1 MPAQLNIP
9 ITDSAPLAISI
20 QDHSRLF
27 IIGPN
32 GAGKSALMQHSI
44 SSLGR
49 RNIRRISAHR
59 QTWLESGAINMTPMT
74 RQRFGN
80 QQATQQAE
88 PDSRWVDKNPG
99 GQISSVLYDLVAKD
113 NDQARRI
120 TAQARAKNHKEIDRI
135 VDQESGVFDEVNHLL
150 ALAGLDVAIENSKGE
165 ELLCRRKGHQ
175 QAYNIAQMS
184 DGERNAVILA
194 ANVLTVDDGIV
205 LLLDEPERHLHRS
218 IIEPFLTALFAQ
230 RPNCPFLVATHE
242 VNLPLANPEASVLI
256 IRSCKWAGANAESW
270 DATLIDGDAHLPD
283 DIKRAILGAR
293 NSILFVEGQPQSLD
307 SSLYQAM
314 FPHASIIPVGSCDDV
329 IKTVDGLRNTEQH
342 HDVRA
347 FGLID
352 GDNRNP
358 EDHPKLIQRG
368 IHPLSSCSVESIYY
382 CTTAI
387 NAVASRQA
395 ESLLLDPDQ
404 IAKSAKQAALDAL
417 RKDGVAER
425 MAARRSERKVR
436 QQAQLQMPSW
446 QAIANEEDYTITL
459 KPSEWYQM
467 ELSRFQKLID
477 EDDLDGLIARYP
489 IRETDVIDRI
499 VSALHLKNSKT
510 YRDTLTSRIHADSG
524 LADDLRQYTGSLTQ
538 EFLSAQP

>member
-1 MPAQLNIP
+1 
-9 ITDSAPLAISI
+9 
-20 QDHSRLF
+20 
-27 IIGPN
+27 
-32 GAGKSALMQHSI
+32 
-44 SSLGR
+44 
-49 RNIRRISAHR
+49 
-59 QTWLESGAINMTPMT
+59 MTPMT
-74 RQRFGN
+74 RQRFGT
-80 QQATQQAE
+80 QQASQQAE
-88 PDSRWVDKNPG
+88 PDSRWLDKNPG

-120 TAQARAKNHKEIDRI
+120 TAQAREKNHKEIDRI
-135 VDQESGVFDEVNHLL
+135 VDEEPGVFDEINHLL
-150 ALAGLDVAIENSKGE
+150 ALASLDVAIENSKGE

-205 LLLDEPERHLHRS
+205 LLVDEPERHLHRS

-242 VNLPLANPEASVLI
+242 VNLPIANPEASVLI
-256 IRSCKWAGANAESW
+256 IRSCKWAGANVESW
-270 DATLIDGDAHLPD
+270 DATLIDSDSHLPD
-283 DIKRAILGAR
+283 DIRRAILGAR

-314 FPHASIIPVGSCDDV
+314 FPHTSIIPLGSCDDV
-329 IKTVDGLRNTEQH
+329 IKTVDGLRSTEQH

-347 FGLID
+347 FGVID

-368 IHPLSSCSVESIYY
+368 IHPLISYSVESIYY

-395 ESLLLDPDQ
+395 ESLGLDPDQ
-404 IAKSAKQAALDAL
+404 MAASARNAALDAL
-417 RKDGVAER
+417 RKAGVAER
-425 MAARRSERKVR
+425 MAARKSERKVR
-436 QQAQLQMPSW
+436 QQAQLQMPDW

-459 KPSEWYQM
+459 KPSEWYQT
-467 ELSRFQKLID
+467 ELLLFQKLMA
-477 EDDLDGLIARYP
+477 ENDLEGLIARYP
-489 IRETDVIDRI
+489 IRETDAIDR
-499 VSALHLKNSKT
+499 VVAALQLKNSKT
-510 YRDTLTSRIHADSG
+510 YRDTLISRIQTDSD
-524 LADDLRQYTGSLTQ
+524 LADGLRQYTGSLSQELPPTQ
-538 EFLSAQP
+538 P